1 MLTAMHPRDR
11 KKVVL
16 LREDGLAWAEHLREE
31 AREGHL
37 VCEGCSQPVVV
48 RAGEERLWHFAHKAG
63 SDCPR
68 SKDPMEIL
76 ECRVLLYGWLRQ
88 RFPDS
93 IQAEKAISQFPRPL
107 DCWVERP
114 GKPTLAWSVV
124 PAAVKPDVRE
134 AMLKACRK
142 LGVLLHR
149 VFHARLLVK
158 EPGQGRITLSATL
171 RELTERSAYDGLYG
185 FGDESLHFLD
195 PARRQLTTCRGIWL
209 RHPPQGHQA
218 TLLEHPLESI
228 LLHPRTGEFVHPG
241 EHEAWKAHLE
251 VLANQRRA
259 EEERKRHQASISPE
273 DYRRRRWESRE
284 DEDDD
289 EEEPEEEE
297 NACELT
303 QPVISGARVPDGGPV
318 TSASDP
324 GDRPTLAEPEAES
337 LLTCKDCG
345 NRTRDW
351 VVRYGSSGFCRCR
364 ACTR

>member
-1 MLTAMHPRDR
+1 MTAMRPRDR
-11 KKVVL
+11 SKVVL
-16 LREDGLAWAEHLREE
+16 LREDGLAWAYHLREE

-68 SKDPMEIL
+68 SKDPLEVL
-76 ECRVLLYGWLRQ
+76 ECRALLYGWLRQ

-93 IQAEKAISQFPRPL
+93 VQVEKSLGRLPRPL

-114 GKPTLAWSVV
+114 GKPTLAWWVV

-134 AMLKACRK
+134 AMLKACKK
-142 LGVLLHR
+142 LGVILHP

-158 EPGQGRITLSATL
+158 EPGQGRITLSAPL
-171 RELTERSAYDGLYG
+171 RELTECSAYDGLYG

-195 PARRQLTTCRGIWL
+195 PAKCQLTTCRGIWL

-218 TLLEHPLESI
+218 TILEHPMESI

-241 EHEAWKAHLE
+241 EHDAWKAHQDD
-251 VLANQRRA
+251 LANQRRA
-259 EEERKRHQASISPE
+259 EEERKRRQESISAVVSQ
-273 DYRRRRWESRE
+273 RMRWESRD

-289 EEEPEEEE
+289 DEEPEEEE
-297 NACELT
+297 NVYELRL
-303 QPVISGARVPDGGPV
+303 PGVSSSPVPDGGP
-318 TSASDP
+318 TSSVSAP
-324 GDRPTLAEPEAES
+324 GDRPALMEPEAED

-345 NRTRDW
+345 NRTLDW
-351 VVRYGSSGFCRCR
+351 VVRYGNTGLCRCR